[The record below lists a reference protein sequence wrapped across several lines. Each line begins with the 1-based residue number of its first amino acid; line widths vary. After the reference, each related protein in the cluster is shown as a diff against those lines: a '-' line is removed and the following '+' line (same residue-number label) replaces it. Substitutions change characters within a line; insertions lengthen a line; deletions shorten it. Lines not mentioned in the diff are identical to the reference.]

1 MGYEI
6 DNQESRSFV
15 ERPRILLADD
25 SVTIRKVVELT
36 FADEGIEVV
45 SVRDGDAAMVSFVE
59 NEPDLVIAD
68 VNMPGVGGYMICEMI
83 KQDESTRDI
92 PVILLTGSFEPFD
105 PGEASRVGANYYFT
119 KPFQSIREL
128 VNKVR
133 DLLEAKTFDEQMLAE
148 TEDIDGLYKDSFAD
162 TLKIEGHSTV
172 PELNYDGMD
181 AEIAAHQA
189 EAIEREKTFPED
201 LTVADLAYEGMDDEL
216 SVLLPEENNHEGEF
230 PKDLTVADLGYEG
243 MDDESIE
250 HQRDAKHEQS
260 FPANLTVADLGYEG
274 MDDESLDHQPDMKAE
289 KHFPA
294 NLTVADLG
302 YEGMDDEIPMPEG
315 EDKLTADSRPYAF
328 AEGSD
333 PFSAPIDLG
342 DASFDDEMIET
353 SRPGEVLETADDS
366 MAIHVADTLRF
377 ETPQASAPDS
387 PIDPFETPITTDD
400 TIAKFNWTDEAAEL
414 SKEPEVG
421 EPSNLKFEIVDNDEE
436 FNSDTVQETEVEP
449 KTLTPEDPLAAVVYS
464 PELIE
469 MIAQRVIEH
478 IYEKVIREVA
488 MEVVPKITE
497 DMIREAL
504 ENESIK

>member
-1 MGYEI
+1 
-6 DNQESRSFV
+6 V

-36 FADEGIEVV
+36 FADEGIDVV
-45 SVRDGDAAMVSFVE
+45 SVGDGDAAMVSFVA

-68 VNMPGVGGYMICEMI
+68 VNMPGIGGYTICEMI
-83 KQDESTRDI
+83 KQDESTREI

-133 DLLEAKTFDEQMLAE
+133 DLLDTKTFNGDTLAE

-189 EAIEREKTFPED
+189 EAIAREKNFPDD
-201 LTVADLAYEGMDDEL
+201 LTVAGLGYEGMDDEI
-216 SVLLPEENNHEGEF
+216 SVRRPEEPKHEEEF
-230 PKDLTVADLGYEG
+230 PKNLTVADLGYEG
-243 MDDESIE
+243 MDDEISVHRSE
-250 HQRDAKHEQS
+250 PTKHEDE
-260 FPANLTVADLGYEG
+260 FPENLTVADLGYEG
-274 MDDESLDHQPDMKAE
+274 MDDESFEHQPDAKPE
-289 KHFPA
+289 KDFPA

-302 YEGMDDEIPMPEG
+302 YEGMNDEILMPEG
-315 EDKLTADSRPYAF
+315 EDRVAAESRPYAF
-328 AEGSD
+328 GEGSD
-333 PFSAPIDLG
+333 PFSVPIDLG
-342 DASFDDEMIET
+342 DASLDDEMIET

-377 ETPQASAPDS
+377 ETPQASAPES
-387 PIDPFETPITTDD
+387 RIDPFETPITADD
-400 TIAKFNWTDEAAEL
+400 MTAKFNWADEAAEL
-414 SKEPEVG
+414 VNEPEVH

-436 FNSDTVQETEVEP
+436 FTFDTGQKTEGESE
-449 KTLTPEDPLAAVVYS
+449 TLTPEDPPAAHVYT

-469 MIAQRVIEH
+469 LIAQRVIEH
-478 IYEKVIREVA
+478 LSDKVIREVA